1 MRNILLLILF
11 LNVATY
17 AQVVT
22 VEDKA
27 TQNPLELVSVY
38 NSDPNRALLTG
49 SNGKVDIGKLDKSK
63 PIIFRLI
70 GYERIGLTFSQI
82 KENNFI
88 VSMEQT
94 AISLDNVVV
103 SSNRWEENTANYC
116 GYARNVCKR
125 VHPEK
130 PAWRR

>member
-1 MRNILLLILF
+1 MAGYVLLLLEYNHVKIFIKETLMKNILLLILF
-11 LNVATY
+11 LNVAMY

-22 VEDKA
+22 VKDKA

-70 GYERIGLTFSQI
+70 GYERIELTISQI
-82 KENNFI
+82 EENNFI
-88 VSMEQT
+88 VLMNQT
-94 AISLDNVVV
+94 TISLMLL
-103 SSNRWEENTANYC
+103 
-116 GYARNVCKR
+116 
-125 VHPEK
+125 
-130 PAWRR
+130 